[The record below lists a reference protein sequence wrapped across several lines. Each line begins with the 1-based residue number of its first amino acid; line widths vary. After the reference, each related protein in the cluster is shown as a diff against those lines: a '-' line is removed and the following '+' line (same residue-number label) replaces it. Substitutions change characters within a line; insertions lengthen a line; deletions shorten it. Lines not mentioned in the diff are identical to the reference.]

1 MTEIGTSTVSLLRV
15 NAIKVTNPRTRGKKS
30 FQDIVNSIESVGL
43 KRPITVTK
51 RDVAEGPFTHDL
63 VCGQGRLEAFRQ
75 LGQIEIL
82 AFVIEATKSESL
94 IKGLVENCARRS
106 HTAYDLLRDIG
117 RLKESGYSDGEIAAK
132 IGLSTEYVRG
142 IARLLAQGEQR
153 LLRAVDS
160 GQIPLAVA
168 VDISNADDPGIQ
180 AVLQVAYERNELR
193 GHKLVIAR
201 RLIENRRR
209 RGKGLGTSLP
219 ERAAKPSAAAL
230 VKAYQQDMDRKRALV
245 RKADAARNRLLFV
258 THALRQLIA
267 EETFQELLAAGGL
280 HSIPKNLAVRISRIE
295 PA

>member
-1 MTEIGTSTVSLLRV
+1 MMEIGTNEISLLRLD
-15 NAIKVTNPRTRGKKS
+15 AIKVTNPRTRGKKS
-30 FQDIVNSIESVGL
+30 FQDIVTSIESVGL

-51 RDVAEGPFTHDL
+51 RDAPEGSFTHDL

-75 LGQIEIL
+75 LGQIEIP

-94 IKGLVENCARRS
+94 IKGLVENCARRY

-117 RLKESGYSDGEIAAK
+117 RLKETGYTDAEIAAK

-168 VDISNADDPGIQ
+168 VDISSADDPGIQ
-180 AVLQVAYERNELR
+180 TVLQLAYERNALR
-193 GHKLVIAR
+193 GHKLAIVR

-245 RKADAARNRLLFV
+245 RKANAAGNRLLFV

-267 EETFQELLAAGGL
+267 EETFQELLTAEGL
-280 HSIPKNLAVRISRIE
+280 NSIPKNLAMRISRIE

>member
-1 MTEIGTSTVSLLRV
+1 MMEIGTNEISLLRLD
-15 NAIKVTNPRTRGKKS
+15 AIKVTNPRTRGKKS
-30 FQDIVNSIESVGL
+30 FQDIVTSIESVGL

-51 RDVAEGPFTHDL
+51 RDALEGSFTHDL

-75 LGQIEIL
+75 LGQIEIP

-94 IKGLVENCARRS
+94 IKGLVENCARRC

-117 RLKESGYSDGEIAAK
+117 RLKETGYTDAEIAAK
-132 IGLSTEYVRG
+132 IGLSIEYVRG

-168 VDISNADDPGIQ
+168 VDISSADDPGIQ
-180 AVLQVAYERNELR
+180 TVLQLAYERNELR

-219 ERAAKPSAAAL
+219 ERATKPSAAAL
-230 VKAYQQDMDRKRALV
+230 VKAYQQDMERKRALV
-245 RKADAARNRLLFV
+245 RKANAAGNRLVFV

-267 EETFQELLAAGGL
+267 EETFQELLTAEGL
-280 HSIPKNLAVRISRIE
+280 NSIPKNLAIRISRIE

>member
-1 MTEIGTSTVSLLRV
+1 MTELGANQISLVSIDAV
-15 NAIKVTNPRTRGKKS
+15 KVTNPRARGKKS
-30 FQDIVNSIESVGL
+30 FRDIVESIQRVGL
-43 KRPITVTK
+43 KRPITVAK
-51 RDVAEGPFTHDL
+51 RDAADGSFTYDL
-63 VCGQGRLEAFRQ
+63 VCGQGRLEAFKL
-75 LGQIEIL
+75 LGQAEIP
-82 AFVIEATKSESL
+82 AFVIKATKSESL
-94 IKGLVENCARRS
+94 VKGLVENCARRC

-117 RLKESGYSDGEIAAK
+117 RLKETGYSDADVAAK
-132 IGLSTEYVRG
+132 TGLSSEYVRG
-142 IARLLAQGEQR
+142 IARLLSQGEQR

-180 AVLQVAYERNELR
+180 TVLQLAYQRNKLR

-209 RGKGLGTSLP
+209 HGKGLGTWPSG
-219 ERAAKPSAAAL
+219 RTSKPSAAAL

-245 RKADAARNRLLFV
+245 RKANAARNRLVFV

-267 EETFQELLAAGGL
+267 EETFQEILATEGL
-280 HSIPKNLAVRISRIE
+280 NTIPKNLAARISRIE